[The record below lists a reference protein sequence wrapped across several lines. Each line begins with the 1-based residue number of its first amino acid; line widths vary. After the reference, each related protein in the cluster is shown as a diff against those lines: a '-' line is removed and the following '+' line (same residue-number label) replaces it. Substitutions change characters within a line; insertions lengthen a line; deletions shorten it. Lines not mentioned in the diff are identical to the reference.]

1 MTRRHEYSLTLS
13 DFNQPHPP
21 MMGTRLQLRA
31 GQPTDASALAEL
43 MLDAYRGTIDYDDET
58 LEDAMGEIQAYLAGE
73 RGGQPLLNLSRLAFA
88 GPQLVSACLA
98 GDWDERQQPMVA
110 YVMTR
115 AEWKDRGVGQQA
127 LWAVL
132 QALREEGYREVRA
145 VITEGNV
152 PSERLFGRIGFH
164 RVSNT

>member
-1 MTRRHEYSLTLS
+1 
-13 DFNQPHPP
+13 
-21 MMGTRLQLRA
+21 
-31 GQPTDASALAEL
+31 
-43 MLDAYRGTIDYDDET
+43 
-58 LEDAMGEIQAYLAGE
+58 
-73 RGGQPLLNLSRLAFA
+73 LAFA

-98 GDWDERQQPMVA
+98 GYWDERQQPMIA

-115 AEWKDRGVGQQA
+115 AEWKTRGVGQQV

-132 QALREEGYREVRA
+132 QALREEGHREVRA